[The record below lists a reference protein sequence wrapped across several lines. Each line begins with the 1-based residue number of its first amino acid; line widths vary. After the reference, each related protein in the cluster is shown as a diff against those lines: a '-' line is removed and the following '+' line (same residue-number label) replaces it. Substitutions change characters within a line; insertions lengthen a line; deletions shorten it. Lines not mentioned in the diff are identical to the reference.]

1 MSDCAEDRSLFDA
14 WPELGGLPDATRAAL
29 AAASRRLRF
38 AASDTV
44 FTMGQADASVLYLVE
59 SGAARLTR
67 ADGERGDI
75 SVREVRAGEAV
86 GLGSFAR
93 EDGGLTDSALQAT
106 EALSVVEVDA
116 LVLRRLAEEEGPLAM
131 ALLRLLGRATGG
143 ARRQDDPRARVFRH
157 LLTLV
162 RQHEDGRSIP
172 EMPRHAALAEAAG
185 VTDVEAAG
193 AVADLIA
200 KGIARRAY
208 PGLEVLDGDRLHR
221 VAFA

>member
-1 MSDCAEDRSLFDA
+1 MSECLDDGLFAA
-14 WPELGGLPDATRAAL
+14 WPELDRLPAATRSAL
-29 AAASRRLRF
+29 TAASRRLRF
-38 AASDTV
+38 APSDTV

-75 SVREVRAGEAV
+75 SVEEVRGGDV
-86 GLGSFAR
+86 IGLLSFAR
-93 EDGGLTDSALQAT
+93 EDDGLANAALQAT
-106 EALSVVEVDA
+106 EALSLIEVDA
-116 LVLRRLAEEEGPLAM
+116 VGLRRLGEADGALAM
-131 ALLRLLGRATGG
+131 ALLGLLGRASGG

-162 RQHEDGRSIP
+162 RQGGDGRSIE

-185 VTDVEAAG
+185 VSDVEAAG

-200 KGIARRAY
+200 RGIARRAY
-208 PGLEVLDGDRLHR
+208 PGLEVLDSEELHR
-221 VAFA
+221 AAFA